1 VVNAAEYGVP
11 QLRKRLILLASRLGE
26 ITIPR
31 GPYRRPH
38 EWRTVRQTIGHL
50 PPLEA
55 GEADPHDPLHIAP
68 RPSALSMLRIAA
80 TPRNGGTWRD
90 WADNA
95 AMQCRWG
102 DSKAGCFSAY
112 GRMRWDRPGYTIT
125 SHCTEASSGPY
136 VHPEQHR
143 PITLREAALL
153 QSFPRSYRFWPP
165 DEKVNRK
172 AVARMIGNAVPPLL
186 ATALGK
192 AIMQHVVAPEKNF
205 TLFS

>member
-1 VVNAAEYGVP
+1 
-11 QLRKRLILLASRLGE
+11 
-26 ITIPR
+26 
-31 GPYRRPH
+31 
-38 EWRTVRQTIGHL
+38 
-50 PPLEA
+50 
-55 GEADPHDPLHIAP
+55 
-68 RPSALSMLRIAA
+68 
-80 TPRNGGTWRD
+80 
-90 WADNA
+90 
-95 AMQCRWG
+95 
-102 DSKAGCFSAY
+102 
-112 GRMRWDRPGYTIT
+112 MRWDRPGYTIT